1 MHDTPWNTSDWFK
14 EKLYSYWPSPVAID
28 YFIRSPVSNS
38 ANHFTISMSLPLRI
52 FSKYCH
58 LPHPGVG
65 PGAGVPG
72 ASLGKSVMNAPPLLN
87 PTGTDLYV
95 REEGYGGK
103 GKREVGE
110 KRGVVVASL

>member
-1 MHDTPWNTSDWFK
+1 M
-14 EKLYSYWPSPVAID
+14 
-28 YFIRSPVSNS
+28 
-38 ANHFTISMSLPLRI
+38 
-52 FSKYCH
+52 
-58 LPHPGVG
+58 G